1 MALTTYELAFGAI
14 SAYLTYVAGLVIYR
28 LCFHPLSRFPG
39 PVSGAISRWPEFYYE
54 VIKQG
59 QFSKVIDQYHEKY
72 GPIVR
77 VVPNEIHIK
86 DSQFY
91 EEFYTKHGRAD
102 KMHEER

>member
-1 MALTTYELAFGAI
+1 MTTTTLNVVLFAL
-14 SAYLTYVAGLVIYR
+14 LTYLSYLAGLVLYR
-28 LCFHPLSRFPG
+28 LYFHPLSRFPG
-39 PVSGAISRWPEFYYE
+39 PASAAISRWPEFYHE

-86 DSQFY
+86 DSEFY
-91 EEFYTKHGRAD
+91 EEFYSKHGRAD